1 MTVTTTV
8 WAGPEPQSA
17 AWINVAA
24 VVTGVAILAARPTIA
39 SAAGWSALV
48 VVGVFGLVLA
58 LGLAAPSVYKNQAR
72 TGGSARLAAV
82 FCSGAA
88 VFLTGRLL
96 SAGHAPGPATGQL
109 IALTTLAAVAEEA
122 LFRRVAYAALLAAG
136 PIAAVG
142 GSALLFGL
150 AHVTVYGWWA
160 FPLDTA
166 AGIVL
171 GWQRWASG
179 RWGVP
184 AATHALA
191 DFLVVI

>member
-1 MTVTTTV
+1 MTATTTV
-8 WAGPEPQSA
+8 WAGPDAKSD
-17 AWINVAA
+17 AWINMAA
-24 VVTGVAILAARPTIA
+24 AIIGVAILAARPTIA
-39 SAAGWSALV
+39 SAVGWSVPAV
-48 VVGVFGLVLA
+48 IAVFGLVLA
-58 LGLAAPSVYKNQAR
+58 LGLAGPALRERRAR
-72 TGGSARLAAV
+72 SDARVRVAVVFSA
-82 FCSGAA
+82 GAA
-88 VFLTGRLL
+88 VFVAGRLL
-96 SAGHAPGPATGQL
+96 SAGHPPAPATGEL

-122 LFRRVAYAALLAAG
+122 LFRRVAYDALLAAG
-136 PIAAVG
+136 PVAAVG

-160 FPLDTA
+160 FPIDTA

-191 DFLVVI
+191 DLLVVI